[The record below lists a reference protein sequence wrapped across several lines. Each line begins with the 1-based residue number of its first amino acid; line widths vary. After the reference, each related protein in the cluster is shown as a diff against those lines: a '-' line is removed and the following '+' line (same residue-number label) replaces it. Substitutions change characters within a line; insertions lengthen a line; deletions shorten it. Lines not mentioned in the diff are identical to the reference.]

1 MKITLDKVNPK
12 TTDVIVLTIERLP
25 VPSSGEVEALP
36 HDDQLLLTNIVA
48 MAEKHGTSVIP
59 LVVPARDATFAMA
72 KVAFEL
78 EASEIV
84 VGRSEQVTPEVQL
97 ERLAVAWGY
106 LAAETGR
113 KIMARVAW
121 PKHELK
127 YELV

>member
-1 MKITLDKVNPK
+1 
-12 TTDVIVLTIERLP
+12 
-25 VPSSGEVEALP
+25 
-36 HDDQLLLTNIVA
+36 
-48 MAEKHGTSVIP
+48 
-59 LVVPARDATFAMA
+59 MA
-72 KVAFEL
+72 KVAYEL

-113 KIMARVAW
+113 KIMARVVW
-121 PKHELK
+121 PQHELK